1 MAMTAA
7 TETSAVSASSL
18 RALALS
24 TLKSKRRKPAAVQP
38 VVPGL
43 SRRLPPVPSLDGMQ
57 LDYGEDESASA
68 AGSWMDVDSPV
79 IQDGHMREEGEIS
92 DEEGSSKRL
101 SAKAETEL
109 PPQEP
114 PAAPENPLP
123 APGGLS
129 LLDRI
134 TDPPKVLPSM
144 PESLKPLSERISSP
158 PTASTSS
165 RSIHAGQVR
174 PNVPMDQSK
183 YDTAKDLFLELLG
196 WGVKPEYFIEAGVT
210 RELIYYAF
218 TELNLQLPENLDT
231 KGLLPYNPETVKS
244 FSFIEPDPSSPASL
258 KEPSPFPS
266 DAPDTGKPSHKDQ
279 VAAVPAQGDLHD
291 IEMLRRQELIARKA
305 VQASRKAK
313 KANTNP
319 VVANVPSETVD
330 DFLNSIMPAV
340 EVVPSSPHT
349 PASPLVESSS
359 ERPAPSVSPP
369 SPTLFEEKSNS
380 TPPLEA
386 PPLSTESVTVT
397 FDNAMRLSPD
407 SSSGDSTPTH
417 QNPNRRGTKRPVA
430 SDFVDWDGSSRPL
443 GRSNSYDVTPH
454 PHHHHTRRKTGT
466 TSFVNVPMRCV
477 IDLSDS
483 ETDEDDETA
492 TRPTTSKVVFALPSN
507 GVSTPNRFKPVAKSA
522 SSTGTTTPSTLE
534 ETEREIE
541 RMKQLIA
548 ERTRRQN
555 LKKLAAAKAGAVNVN
570 ELAPSARESLAPV
583 SRPAVAPASNST
595 SPVAPPSNSGPA
607 LADVD
612 DVGKASVQLLQGLN
626 LSIETRLN
634 TF

>member
-38 VVPGL
+38 AVPGL
-43 SRRLPPVPSLDGMQ
+43 SRPLPPVPTLDGMQ

-68 AGSWMDVDSPV
+68 AGSWMDVDPPV
-79 IQDGHMREEGEIS
+79 VQDSHMREEGEIS

-101 SAKAETEL
+101 SAKAAAEL
-109 PPQEP
+109 PPQQP
-114 PAAPENPLP
+114 PAAPEQPLP

-144 PESLKPLSERISSP
+144 AESLKPLSERISSP

-165 RSIHAGQVR
+165 RSIHTGQVR
-174 PNVPMDQSK
+174 PNVPMDQLK
-183 YDTAKDLFLELLG
+183 YDLAKDLFLELLG
-196 WGVKPEYFIEAGVT
+196 WGVDPEYLVEAGLT

-218 TELNLQLPENLDT
+218 TELNLRLPNNLDMT
-231 KGLLPYNPETVKS
+231 GLLPYNPETVKS

-266 DAPDTGKPSHKDQ
+266 DTPDTGKPSHGDQ

-319 VVANVPSETVD
+319 VVADVPSETVD
-330 DFLNSIMPAV
+330 DFLNSIMPAAA
-340 EVVPSSPHT
+340 EVVPSSPHV
-349 PASPLVESSS
+349 PASPSPLAESSS
-359 ERPAPSVSPP
+359 ERPTPSVSPP
-369 SPTLFEEKSNS
+369 SPTLAEGKPNS

-386 PPLSTESVTVT
+386 PPLSTESVTLT
-397 FDNAMRLSPD
+397 FDSAMRLSPD

-430 SDFVDWDGSSRPL
+430 SDFVDWDGSSRPV

-466 TSFVNVPMRCV
+466 TSFVSVPMRCV

-492 TRPTTSKVVFALPSN
+492 TRPTTSKVIFALPSN
-507 GVSTPNRFKPVAKSA
+507 GAPTPNRFRPVPKSA

-555 LKKLAAAKAGAVNVN
+555 LKKLAAAKAGTVNVN
-570 ELAPSARESLAPV
+570 ESAPLARETIAPV
-583 SRPAVAPASNST
+583 SSPAVAPASNST
-595 SPVAPPSNSGPA
+595 SPMAPSS
-607 LADVD
+607 DVD

-626 LSIETRLN
+626 SSIETRLN